1 MNHIMTL
8 PGKMKMPS
16 PVLAMETALPP
27 SCSMYVFSTAQ
38 IQVIMCLHFEHTFA
52 SCKKNLN
59 AFGLI
64 YTTFGSCLCAR
75 CFGSRKCVFCRPT
88 IVISLIA
95 ICTRC
100 KQLMILPMLSRRVNH
115 LRHTFLQYKSRS
127 SLLPDQSCGCGYARL
142 DSYSKCLTKLRNAFW
157 FSIYMS

>member
-59 AFGLI
+59 AFWSHLH
-64 YTTFGSCLCAR
+64 YFWVLLMCALFWFTQMR
-75 CFGSRKCVFCRPT
+75 FCRPT